1 MYTNFKDLYKAYG
14 FYNPKKSRGDLSL
27 DEERQYVNDC
37 FNTYEYI
44 GFANKFGTPYPGA
57 ERYKGMTF
65 KVLSRVKEY
74 PEDENG
80 ADLEV
85 LPAWNIQMEN
95 GDIIVAYPEEICI
108 KERRDVDD

>member
-1 MYTNFKDLYKAYG
+1 
-14 FYNPKKSRGDLSL
+14 
-27 DEERQYVNDC
+27 
-37 FNTYEYI
+37 
-44 GFANKFGTPYPGA
+44 
-57 ERYKGMTF
+57 MTF
-65 KVLSRVKEY
+65 KVLGRVKEY